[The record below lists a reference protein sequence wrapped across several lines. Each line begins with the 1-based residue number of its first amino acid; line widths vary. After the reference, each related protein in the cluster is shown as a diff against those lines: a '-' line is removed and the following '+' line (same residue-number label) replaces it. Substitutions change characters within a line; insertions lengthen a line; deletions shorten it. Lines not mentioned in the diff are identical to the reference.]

1 MNIEWHS
8 FSWRTTNTS
17 YQLRRS
23 KPRAKAPPRSIR
35 RLVAAIRD
43 LPTPVVYT
51 ARIALCNS
59 FRAVR
64 IELEVA
70 VALSTRVSP
79 GFAGYSAEYR
89 VLLGG
94 FPW

>member
-35 RLVAAIRD
+35 RLVDAIHSSCIHR
-43 LPTPVVYT
+43 TN
-51 ARIALCNS
+51 RIVQLFS
-59 FRAVR
+59 YR
-64 IELEVA
+64 IEVA
-70 VALSTRVSP
+70 A
-79 GFAGYSAEYR
+79 
-89 VLLGG
+89 
-94 FPW
+94 